1 MTRIGRMAESGSA
14 SAIAADGTYLFV
26 RDVGAGE
33 PVLLIPGLG
42 YASWCWSRQ
51 MRPLSRA
58 ARVLAMDNRGAGRSG
73 KPPGPY
79 SIDQMAEDAFA
90 LVTQRGAVP
99 THVVGASM
107 GGYIAMTLAKHHP
120 EAVRSLIL
128 IATTIGGPGSHPVPE
143 ETLRAWVSATH
154 LGPAG
159 YARAT
164 MPLSFAP
171 GWVEE
176 HPDEYEEILTHRLSA
191 PTPVDAWREQFMACT
206 VFLREGL
213 QSLVKHPTVIMHG
226 TADRVVP
233 YENAAHLASAAPHAS
248 LVALEGAGHLCWIE
262 RAVEVNNIILAAI
275 STDTRFHETATRV

>member
-1 MTRIGRMAESGSA
+1 MTRIGRVAESGSA
-14 SAIAADGTYLFV
+14 GAIAADGTYLFV
-26 RDVGAGE
+26 RDVGTGQ

-99 THVVGASM
+99 AHVVGASM

-143 ETLRAWVSATH
+143 ETLRAWASATH

-206 VFLREGL
+206 VFLLEGL

-233 YENAAHLASAAPHAS
+233 YENAAHLARVAPNAS
-248 LVALEGAGHLCWIE
+248 LVTLEGAGHLCWIE
-262 RAVEVNNIILAAI
+262 RAVEVNNIILAAV